1 MGGVYMQA
9 LGYSVCHVYQTA
21 IERDRERE
29 VIPDAHSSANKPRRP
44 CLSVCVIDALMG
56 VGGRGW
62 RWTEGGQVQTWTS
75 KGPAGRLSTNAL
87 SSDTSGWHR

>member
-1 MGGVYMQA
+1 MGGVHMQA

-21 IERDRERE
+21 TERHRETERE
-29 VIPDAHSSANKPRRP
+29 VIPDAHTQVQTSPEGLVS
-44 CLSVCVIDALMG
+44 VIDALMG

-62 RWTEGGQVQTWTS
+62 RWTEGGRVQTWTS

-87 SSDTSGWHR
+87 SSDTRGWHR